1 MAYHPALLFSS
12 LFAFISLVGLLPL
25 VSAWDGP
32 PLQPTIPGIAFGLT
46 PDIGTIAIH
55 FPNGTV
61 VQIDRTEWK
70 QSQSYRTFM
79 RKPDG
84 LAADVERCNWLP
96 SNSTDYDRNADFE
109 VVKALLTEFKAVV
122 EAVLGTQIC
131 FAELVIP
138 DLRQSYQRRVIEE
151 ALVAVGLRQM
161 LSTSDAPKAALYAND
176 IEHPVVDDEQVVLVV
191 GYSKSHLNLALF
203 LDDEGLVESIR
214 QDYQQGLGA
223 DDEPRQ
229 EHWPDVVVAL
239 NQISSPPLG
248 NSETGSSLPRNIEKL
263 VLYGDALEAKFL
275 DVLRLAV
282 GAELVDRAH
291 VYSSAGA
298 STVGMAQMAFRLQD
312 GNEFREAAAIGCTG
326 QSRL

>member
-1 MAYHPALLFSS
+1 M
-12 LFAFISLVGLLPL
+12 
-25 VSAWDGP
+25 
-32 PLQPTIPGIAFGLT
+32 LT
-46 PDIGTIAIH
+46 GHSTVAIH

-61 VQIDRTEWK
+61 VQIACTEWK

-79 RKPDG
+79 RKADG

-96 SNSTDYDRNADFE
+96 SNFTGCGRNADFE
-109 VVKALLTEFKAVV
+109 VVKALLIEFKAIV
-122 EAVLGTQIC
+122 EVVLGTQIC

-138 DLRQSYQRRVIEE
+138 DPHQNYQRRVIEE

-161 LSTSDAPKAALYAND
+161 IGTSDAPKAALYAND
-176 IEHPVVDDEQVVLVV
+176 IKHPVVDDEQVVLVV

-214 QDYQQGLGA
+214 QDYQQSLGA

-229 EHWPDVVVAL
+229 EHWSDVVVAL
-239 NQISSPPLG
+239 NQISALSFG
-248 NSETGSSLPRNIEKL
+248 NSELGSSPPWNIEKL
-263 VLYGDALEAKFL
+263 VLYGDALEPKFL

-291 VYSSAGA
+291 VYSSASA
-298 STVGMAQMAFRLQD
+298 STAGMAQLAFRLQD
-312 GNEFREAAAIGCTG
+312 GTDFKEAAAIGCTG